1 MSRSS
6 PAAGRVA
13 GVDFGTVRIGIA
25 ISDADRKIAS
35 PLENYTRRGQ
45 QQDARWFRRLVDE
58 HEMVLFVVGLP
69 LHMDGR
75 ESEKSIEARRFGD
88 WLAETTGVPVEY
100 FDERLTSHEAERILI
115 DAELTKKRRKK
126 RLDMLAAQIILR
138 GYLESEAGGKRGT
151 MNDE

>member
-1 MSRSS
+1 MSRQS

-35 PLENYTRRGQ
+35 PLENYTRRGTE
-45 QQDARWFRRLVDE
+45 QDARWFRRLVDE
-58 HEMVLFVVGLP
+58 HEVVLFVVGLP

-75 ESEKSIEARRFGD
+75 ESEKSLEARRFGD
-88 WLAETTGVPVEY
+88 WLAETTGLPVEY
-100 FDERLTSHEAERILI
+100 FDERLTSHEAERLLI
-115 DAELTKKRRKK
+115 DAELTHKRRKK

-138 GYLESEAGGKRGT
+138 GYLESGTGGEER
-151 MNDE
+151 E

>member
-1 MSRSS
+1 MSRQS

-35 PLENYTRRGQ
+35 PLENYTRRGTE
-45 QQDARWFRRLVDE
+45 QDARWFRRLIDE
-58 HEMVLFVVGLP
+58 HEVVLFVVGLP

-75 ESEKSIEARRFGD
+75 ESEKSLEARRFGD
-88 WLAETTGVPVEY
+88 WLAETTGLSVEY
-100 FDERLTSHEAERILI
+100 FDERLTSHEAERLLI
-115 DAELTKKRRKK
+115 DAELTHKRRKK

-138 GYLESEAGGKRGT
+138 GYLESGNGGRGAGI
-151 MNDE
+151 DV

>member
-1 MSRSS
+1 MNRQF

-35 PLENYTRRGQ
+35 PLENYTRRGTE
-45 QQDARWFRRLVDE
+45 QDARWFRRLVDE
-58 HEMVLFVVGLP
+58 HEVVLFVVGLP

-75 ESEKSIEARRFGD
+75 ESEKSLEARRFGD
-88 WLAETTGVPVEY
+88 WLAETTGMPVEY
-100 FDERLTSHEAERILI
+100 FDERLTSHEAERVLL
-115 DAELTKKRRKK
+115 DADLTRKRRKK

-138 GYLESEAGGKRGT
+138 GYLE
-151 MNDE
+151 NDE